1 MCWQSWGE
9 FKIHVELRLEFLLSF
24 FFLHHFFFSR
34 IQRVWILPL
43 ISQTS
48 KSQEQNPKQKLN
60 ESETQI
66 QKKKKKYPSD
76 KEDKEARDP
85 GVDEPPRC
93 FEGYATKAHWVRLEV
108 PISIQV
114 AITTMIRCIAAWV
127 SL

>member
-1 MCWQSWGE
+1 MCLDSPT
-9 FKIHVELRLEFLLSF
+9 
-24 FFLHHFFFSR
+24 HFSNFQVPRTKPKTKTER
-34 IQRVWILPL
+34 IR
-43 ISQTS
+43 
-48 KSQEQNPKQKLN
+48 NPN
-60 ESETQI
+60 P
-66 QKKKKKYPSD
+66 KKKKKYPSD

-93 FEGYATKAHWVRLEV
+93 SEGYATKARWVRLEV